1 MTFTQTAS
9 LPRIHALIPCAGSGS
24 RMGFKKP
31 KQYEQL
37 AGLPMVL
44 HACHTLMQVDAIASV
59 HVGLAPD
66 DQESLAWPTEPH
78 FYRHFTGGATRQ
90 ETVLQTAGAILE
102 QGLGLSDDW
111 VLVHD
116 AARPGLSV
124 KLVEQLIESVTA
136 DPKHV
141 GGILALPLAD
151 TLKRQADQQVI
162 AQTLPRDG
170 LWLAQTPQMFR
181 LGLLC
186 EVLRKGIAA
195 GADLTDEASA
205 FEREG
210 YQPLLVMGD
219 IQNLKV
225 TYPSDWDM
233 MTQLLIHRR
242 A

>member
-1 MTFTQTAS
+1 
-9 LPRIHALIPCAGSGS
+9 
-24 RMGFKKP
+24 
-31 KQYEQL
+31 
-37 AGLPMVL
+37 
-44 HACHTLMQVDAIASV
+44 
-59 HVGLAPD
+59 
-66 DQESLAWPTEPH
+66 
-78 FYRHFTGGATRQ
+78 
-90 ETVLQTAGAILE
+90 
-102 QGLGLSDDW
+102 
-111 VLVHD
+111 VHD

-124 KLVEQLIESVTA
+124 KLVERLIESVTA

-181 LGLLC
+181 LGPLC
-186 EVLRKGIAA
+186 EVLRRGIAA

>member
-1 MTFTQTAS
+1 MDQASERQCRYSEACADVRQDRVATVSVASRKKKAAPMQTGAAGKAPAS
-9 LPRIHALIPCAGSGS
+9 R
-24 RMGFKKP
+24 
-31 KQYEQL
+31 
-37 AGLPMVL
+37 
-44 HACHTLMQVDAIASV
+44 
-59 HVGLAPD
+59 
-66 DQESLAWPTEPH
+66 
-78 FYRHFTGGATRQ
+78 YRGG
-90 ETVLQTAGAILE
+90 AGAILE